1 MVLSAAD
8 AISQVDQPV
17 GRFRELFLPN
27 GQALSP
33 GSYLR
38 MPGVAD
44 VLQAGLFSFYHGNVS
59 QELEDE
65 VILRL
70 LGLIFNGRM

>member
-1 MVLSAAD
+1 MSAAD
-8 AISQVDQPV
+8 AISQVGDQLV
-17 GRFRELFLPN
+17 GRLRELFIPN
-27 GQALSP
+27 GRALSP

-44 VLQAGLFSFYHGNVS
+44 VLQAGLFSFYYGSVS

-65 VILRL
+65 VIHTDCLV
-70 LGLIFNGRM
+70 